1 MTAKYL
7 LLETRRA
14 YRNRRFLIMT
24 VGTPLVLFLINA
36 SLWGKANDGMTAYL
50 MASMAAF
57 GAMTASISVGMR
69 VATERQVGWNRQLR
83 LTPLRPSAYL
93 VSKGILAMLIAIP
106 SILLVFAAGAFIE
119 HVQLDALQW
128 IESGIGL
135 WIALIPFAVLG
146 LMIGYAGN
154 PDSTGPIFSLVFM
167 GMSLFGGL
175 WFPVETLPDMMAT
188 IAKVLP
194 SYWLGLIARGPL
206 LHQSFDWLSVPV
218 LLGWTV
224 VLGLIVINR
233 YRADTARA

>member
-24 VGTPLVLFLINA
+24 LVTPLILFLINS
-36 SLWGKANDGMTAYL
+36 SLWGNAKDGTTAYL

-57 GAMTASISVGMR
+57 GAMTSAISVGMR

-93 VSKGILAMLIAIP
+93 VSKGLLAMLIAIP

-119 HVQLDALQW
+119 HVQLGAMQW

-175 WFPVETLPDMMAT
+175 WFPVETLPDVMAT
-188 IAKVLP
+188 IAKLLP

-206 LHQSFDWLSVPV
+206 LDQSFDWLSVPV

-233 YRADTARA
+233 YRVDTARA

>member
-14 YRNRRFLIMT
+14 YRNRRFMIMT
-24 VGTPLVLFLINA
+24 VATPLVLFLINA
-36 SLWGKANDGMTAYL
+36 NLWGNAKDGSTAYL

-57 GAMTASISVGMR
+57 GAMTAAISVGMR

-93 VSKGILAMLIAIP
+93 VSKGLLAMLIAIP

-119 HVQLDALQW
+119 HVDLRAMQW
-128 IESGIGL
+128 IESGMGL

-146 LMIGYAGN
+146 LLIGYLGN

-175 WFPVETLPDMMAT
+175 WFPVESLPHVMGT

-206 LHQSFDWLSVPV
+206 LYNSVDWVAVPV
-218 LLGWTV
+218 LLAWTV

-233 YRADTARA
+233 YRVDTARA

>member
-14 YRNRRFLIMT
+14 YRDKRFLIMT
-24 VGTPLVLFLINA
+24 VATPLILFLINA
-36 SLWGKANDGMTAYL
+36 SLWGKANDGTTAYL

-57 GAMTASISVGMR
+57 GAMTATISVGMR

-93 VSKGILAMLIAIP
+93 LGKGLLAMLIAIP
-106 SILLVFAAGAFIE
+106 AILMVFAAGAFVE
-119 HVQLDALQW
+119 HVQLGALQW
-128 IESGIGL
+128 LESGLGL

-146 LMIGYAGN
+146 LMIGYAGT

-167 GMSLFGGL
+167 GLSLFGGL
-175 WFPVETLPDMMAT
+175 WFPVETLPDVMAT

-206 LHQSFDWLSVPV
+206 LHQSFDWLAIPV
-218 LLGWTV
+218 MAGWTL
-224 VLGLIVINR
+224 VLGLIVIRR
-233 YRADTARA
+233 YRVDTARA

>member
-24 VGTPLVLFLINA
+24 VATPLLLFLLNA
-36 SLWGKANDGMTAYL
+36 SLWGKNDQGALAYL

-57 GAMTASISVGMR
+57 GAMTAAISVGMR

-93 VSKGILAMLIAIP
+93 VSKGVLAMLIAIP
-106 SILLVFAAGAFIE
+106 AILLVFAAGAVVE
-119 HVQLDALQW
+119 HVQLSAAQWLQ
-128 IESGIGL
+128 SGIGI

-146 LMIGYAGN
+146 LLIGYLGT
-154 PDSTGPIFSLVFM
+154 PDSTGPIFSLVFL
-167 GMSLFGGL
+167 GLSLFGGL
-175 WFPVETLPDMMAT
+175 WFPVESLPDVMGT

-206 LHQSFDWLSVPV
+206 LYNGFDWLAVPV

-233 YRADTARA
+233 YRVDTARA